1 MLSFFKNLF
10 KKEEEVEVNSVTSV
24 EFPDYLTIES
34 LEAQS
39 GGGNKYYDNIYSRNV
54 SKL

>member
-10 KKEEEVEVNSVTSV
+10 KRETEEINSATSV
-24 EFPDYLTIES
+24 DFPDYLTIES
-34 LEAQS
+34 LDVQS
-39 GGGNKYYDNIYSRNV
+39 GGGIKYYDNIYSRNV

>member
-34 LEAQS
+34 LETQS

>member
-10 KKEEEVEVNSVTSV
+10 KKEEQEVNSVTSV

-34 LEAQS
+34 LDPQS
-39 GGGNKYYDNIYSRNV
+39 GGGINYYDNIYSRNV

>member
-10 KKEEEVEVNSVTSV
+10 KKEEEFNTVTSV

-34 LEAQS
+34 LDVQS
-39 GGGNKYYDNIYSRNV
+39 GGGNNYYDNIYSRNV